1 MTHLALQLLI
11 QHLPFINL
19 LLEPLYLILPALQL
33 DGTVFAP
40 ELFLLYI
47 MDCPFLHFQLG
58 SCLLL
63 LVLNQF
69 VLPIQVCISLVT
81 QLSRQNVIFSCVGSV
96 LQVKLI

>member
-1 MTHLALQLLI
+1 MNHLCHTELLYFVQQSQVTHLALQLLI

-19 LLEPLYLILPALQL
+19 LLEPLYLILPVLQL

-40 ELFLLYI
+40 ELFLLYF
-47 MDCPFLHFQLG
+47 MDCPFFHFQLG

-81 QLSRQNVIFSCVGSV
+81 KFS
-96 LQVKLI
+96 